1 MRIAWND
8 MGQVSTTYP
17 KKVFTKIYLSMISRQ
32 VFLASPQGKLHFF
45 VNTPPIYH
53 RRGIPTQ
60 TKKMLSELRILR
72 PSRLNNLK
80 FSPSA
85 PHTQVRCSETPVQW
99 KCWGEINEFSVPGG
113 VYEKSLNRPQNGKG
127 MHQLYEYISK
137 SIETTLKHKIQR
149 G

>member
-1 MRIAWND
+1 MRIAWNH
-8 MGQVSTTYP
+8 MWRVSTTYP
-17 KKVFTKIYLSMISRQ
+17 KKVFTKKYLSMISRQ

-60 TKKMLSELRILR
+60 TKEMLSELRILR
-72 PSRLNNLK
+72 PSGLNKLK
-80 FSPSA
+80 FSRSLT
-85 PHTQVRCSETPVQW
+85 HKQVRCTETPGQW

-113 VYEKSLNRPQNGKG
+113 VYEKSLNRPQNGNS
-127 MHQLYEYISK
+127 MHQLDEYITK
-137 SIETTLKHKIQR
+137 SIETTLKHKIQL

>member
-17 KKVFTKIYLSMISRQ
+17 KKVFTKKYLSMISRQ

-85 PHTQVRCSETPVQW
+85 PHTQVRCSETPVQ
-99 KCWGEINEFSVPGG
+99 
-113 VYEKSLNRPQNGKG
+113 
-127 MHQLYEYISK
+127 
-137 SIETTLKHKIQR
+137 
-149 G
+149 